1 MLLFRSGEHL
11 ERWRAERDMP
21 AGATMTIEQQW
32 ELARVWYSNRA
43 DPDWKRRTPE
53 QAEEV
58 FRSLGLEGDFW
69 KLT

>member
-1 MLLFRSGEHL
+1 M
-11 ERWRAERDMP
+11 A

-32 ELARVWYSNRA
+32 GLARVWYSNRA

>member
-1 MLLFRSGEHL
+1 M
-11 ERWRAERDMP
+11 A

-53 QAEEV
+53 EAEEV
-58 FRSLGLEGDFW
+58 FRSIGLEGDFW
-69 KLT
+69 TLA